1 MSRALKI
8 VTWSAITLL
17 AILVIAVAVLLNID
31 WNRAKPWL
39 HQRVSEATGRPFA
52 INGNL
57 SLTWQM
63 PQRELLGWRAWI
75 PWPRLNAK
83 DVTFGNPEWAQEP
96 LMAKA
101 GQVTFSINPLSLLDK
116 KIVIPSLAL
125 DAPQL
130 YLERQKD
137 GRNNW
142 TFEQKNEPSAWRLDL
157 QQLILNKGSVHIV
170 DAVKRAD
177 LQINVDTL
185 GEERGKSYRLG
196 WTLAGTF
203 NGETVKGSGKAGSI
217 LSLRRQRT
225 QYPIEADIRA
235 GKTRI
240 TARGTLTEPNKLAAL
255 DLRLK
260 IEGASMAHLYH
271 LTNVVLPD
279 TPPFMTEGRLIGEP
293 NALGGNWTYEKFTG
307 KVGGSDLAGTV
318 RYEARKPRSL
328 LTGSV
333 VSNFLNFKDLAPL
346 IGADSPESKANRD
359 AKVVQPPDKVLPVEP
374 FRTERWTSVD
384 ADVQFSGRKIVREK
398 QLPIDNLV
406 AQVRLQ
412 DGEVSLAPL
421 KFGIAGGNLVSD
433 IRLDGKSKP
442 VKAELRLTAR
452 HLKLKQL
459 FPTAEIMQAS
469 LGEING
475 DASLT
480 ASGNSVAALLGSA
493 NGEIKAVINQGTIS
507 KLLLEEMGLNVGSVI
522 VTQFFGDRQ
531 VKLNCAVTDF
541 VLRQGVMQTRAAV
554 IDTEDA
560 IIYLNGDIDLA
571 KEQLALA
578 INPQSKGVRLISLR
592 SPLYVSGLFKEPQ
605 VGVDK
610 GVIALKAGSA
620 LALGILAPVAA
631 ALLPLV
637 NVGPGEKSE
646 CGALLQTA
654 SEKPKAPGSKD
665 APASSR
671 K

>member
-8 VTWSAITLL
+8 VMWSAIALL
-17 AILVIAVAVLLNID
+17 ATLAIAVAVLLNID

-39 HQRVSEATGRPFA
+39 NQHVSEATGRPFA
-52 INGNL
+52 INGDL

-63 PQRELLGWRAWI
+63 PQRELLGWRGWI

-116 KIVIPSLAL
+116 KIAIPSLAL
-125 DAPQL
+125 DTPQL

-142 TFEQKNEPSAWRLDL
+142 TFEQKDEPSAWRLDL

-177 LQINVDTL
+177 LQANIDTL
-185 GEERGKSYRLG
+185 GEERGKNYRVG

-217 LSLRRQRT
+217 LSLRRQRA
-225 QYPIEADIRA
+225 QYPVEADIQA

-240 TARGTLTEPNKLAAL
+240 TARGMLTEPSKLAAL

-260 IEGASMAHLYH
+260 IEGASMAHLYP
-271 LTNVVLPD
+271 LINVVLPE

-307 KVGGSDLAGTV
+307 KVGGSDLAGTI
-318 RYEARKPRSL
+318 RYEARKPRPL
-328 LTGSV
+328 LTGAV
-333 VSNFLNFKDLAPL
+333 VSNFLNFKDLSPL

-359 AKVVQPPDKVLPVEP
+359 AKVEQPPDKVLPVEP
-374 FRTERWTSVD
+374 FRTERWTSID
-384 ADVQFSGRKIVREK
+384 TEVQFSARKIVREK

-406 AQVRLQ
+406 TQIRLQ
-412 DGEVSLAPL
+412 DGVLLLAPL
-421 KFGIAGGNLVSD
+421 KFGIAGGNLVSN
-433 IRLDGKSKP
+433 IRLDGKSTP
-442 VKAELRLTAR
+442 MKAELRLSAR

-459 FPTAEIMQAS
+459 FPTADIMQAS

-480 ASGNSVAALLGSA
+480 SSGNSVAALLGSA
-493 NGEIKAVINQGTIS
+493 DGEIRAVINQGTIS
-507 KLLLEEMGLNVGSVI
+507 KLLLEEMGLNVGSIV
-522 VTQFFGDRQ
+522 VTQFFGDKQ
-531 VKLNCAVTDF
+531 VKLHCAVNDF
-541 VLRQGVMQTRAAV
+541 VVRKGVMQARAAV

-560 IIYLNGDIDLA
+560 TIYLNGDIDLA
-571 KEQLALA
+571 KEQLALE
-578 INPQSKGVRLISLR
+578 IKPQSKGLRLISLR
-592 SPLYVSGLFKEPQ
+592 SPLYVSGPFKKPD
-605 VGVDK
+605 VGADK
-610 GVIALKAGSA
+610 GVIAMKAGSA
-620 LALGILAPVAA
+620 LVLGILAPVAA

-646 CGALLQTA
+646 CATLLQMTNTKPETPENKNTA
-654 SEKPKAPGSKD
+654 APSGK
-665 APASSR
+665 
-671 K
+671 